1 MPGIRKQEE
10 HVLNRHGKTVHSFI
24 QAGLII
30 LTAFLFMTFCPMPG
44 ISSEAHAESS
54 DTLTLSLD
62 GTFYVEDARAMLDLI
77 NDLRA
82 NDAWYW
88 NETDTEK
95 VYEENLLPLQY
106 DYALERVAMQRAAEV
121 AVYYAHTR
129 PNGSSC
135 FTAFPSLFTYT
146 GENLGAGTNLDKD
159 TAFTGLAE
167 ADQPYAGQGHRRNML
182 DSDFTSVGIGCFEYN
197 GFRYWAQALGYGTS
211 RTAPSPLEAPVTIE
225 VLKSRI
231 SSTSLNSI
239 SIFQGASV
247 PLPDLLLTVSGT
259 FPSDSTFRYA
269 VEEENA
275 QIADTAIASISDGTV
290 HGLSVGE
297 TTLTVNQDALTA
309 SASVKVTADSVIPLS
324 LGDTL
329 TVDIPAGET
338 VYFSFMPQETGR
350 YVFSSSGSFDPVGY
364 LYDSSMTELLSNDD
378 VNTSNRN
385 FALLS
390 ELTGGKLYYYAA
402 RMYSSTAT
410 GSVSLTLAVDPTKE
424 SGGFSYLPLDDT
436 SASIVGCSLSGDI
449 VIPEMLDGYT
459 VTNLAS
465 RLFYGLSNVRSVTI
479 PKTVTYF
486 GSEPSDNDWDYVFSY
501 CWDLEN
507 IHVDSDNPTFKSV
520 DGVLYSKDGSRLINY
535 PSKHPGEVYHTSTP
549 LLCCTSFAY
558 CENLKFLFLDNA
570 NTTWYTYTF
579 YNDSS
584 LTVFYREGGG
594 TEQKIASDTTSPCTF
609 VSTAQ
614 IAELPSDLERIEAEA
629 FQNTDLL
636 YVRIPDSC
644 TSIQSGAFTGSALK
658 YISVGSS
665 TVIEDGAIGSSVIV
679 DRR

>member
-30 LTAFLFMTFCPMPG
+30 LTAFLFMTFCPLPG
-44 ISSEAHAESS
+44 IGSEALAESS
-54 DTLTLSLD
+54 DLLTLSVD
-62 GTFYVEDARAMLDLI
+62 GTFHVDDARAMLDLI

-247 PLPDLLLTVSGT
+247 PLPDLLLTFSGT

-269 VEEENA
+269 VKEENA
-275 QIADTAIASISDGTV
+275 QIADTAIASISNGIIQ
-290 HGLSVGE
+290 GLTVGE

-309 SASVKVTADSVIPLS
+309 SASVKVTEDGTIPLS
-324 LGDTL
+324 LGDSL
-329 TVDIPAGET
+329 TVDIPAGES
-338 VYFSFMPQETGR
+338 VYFRFTPQETGK
-350 YVFSSSGSFDPVGY
+350 YVFSSSGSYDTIGY
-364 LYDSSMTELLSNDD
+364 LYDSSMNVLTNDD
-378 VNTSNRN
+378 DGGSNYN
-385 FALLS
+385 FS
-390 ELTGGKLYYYAA
+390 ISYELTGGTLYYYSA
-402 RMYSSTAT
+402 RLYSSGDS
-410 GSVSLTLAVDPTKE
+410 GSVSFTLAADPTKE

-449 VIPEMLDGYT
+449 VIPETLDGYT

-465 RLFYGLSNVRSVTI
+465 RLFYGLSSVRSVTI

-486 GSEPSDNDWDYVFSY
+486 GSNPNDNDWDYVFSY
-501 CWDLEN
+501 CWNLQN
-507 IHVDSDNPTFKSV
+507 IYVDSDNPTFKSV
-520 DGVLYSKDGSRLINY
+520 DGVLYSKDSSRLINY
-535 PSKHPGEVYHTSTP
+535 PCRHPGEVYHTSTP
-549 LLCCTSFAY
+549 LLCCTSFASS
-558 CENLKFLFLDNA
+558 ENLKYLVLDNA

-644 TSIQSGAFTGSALK
+644 TSIQSGAFTGSVLK